1 MPVQD
6 IGITVTTVGGI
17 MGIIMIILGG
27 FLYLIGRNNRVMI
40 ATTARTIGVGIMA
53 LMVSIPFSIPNHLI
67 VESTS
72 NEYSVFGVIILSVFL
87 GLPLIFMGIAS
98 YIGLN
103 AKAHEILKSNTTQN
117 QLEHYSQY

>member
-87 GLPLIFMGIAS
+87 GIPIDIYGNSFLYRI
-98 YIGLN
+98 
-103 AKAHEILKSNTTQN
+103 KRKSP
-117 QLEHYSQY
+117 